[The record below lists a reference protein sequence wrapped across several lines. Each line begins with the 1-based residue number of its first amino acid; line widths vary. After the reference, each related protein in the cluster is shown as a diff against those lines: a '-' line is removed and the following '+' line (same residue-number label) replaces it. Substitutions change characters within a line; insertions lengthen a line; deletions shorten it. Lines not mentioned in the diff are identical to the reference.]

1 VFGYNKWLWFLPLST
16 SVGDGLTFPTRIHQA
31 GAARS
36 YQSMQSEIGLA
47 GSTSG
52 TAAQADECAINLT
65 PDMEGGS
72 EFVSGNGEALLP
84 NSYSAHVSHGS
95 YSQPTSPA
103 GAEQQGKEMTTV
115 LDSNNRVT
123 TRIGRPDSSYSMQ

>member
-1 VFGYNKWLWFLPLST
+1 MVSSPLQVFGYNKWLWFLPLTT

-52 TAAQADECAINLT
+52 TAAQAGEIIIRSNGGFNGNKMSLT
-65 PDMEGGS
+65 M
-72 EFVSGNGEALLP
+72 
-84 NSYSAHVSHGS
+84 
-95 YSQPTSPA
+95 
-103 GAEQQGKEMTTV
+103 
-115 LDSNNRVT
+115 
-123 TRIGRPDSSYSMQ
+123 